1 MAKRRTKDAADRPY
15 PWEPML
21 EMAQGFRRRPLLQR
35 HVPDPRPR
43 LSPEEQARWDEFAK
57 REQKSLRRRR
67 TDDQP
72 GITDALW
79 RAIYGSSDVLS
90 PVMRRTGQF
99 VKGLTVGA
107 EDSLADPWSER
118 DPDQPLSAED
128 VGDLIGMAVM
138 PLSSPLRNPV
148 YRTQMLRKLG
158 EQISRFD
165 QRFRPS
171 VERLMETHPRLLAAF
186 QHAGGRVGGD
196 VGERKVAG
204 LYENLLGRRAS
215 EGTGV
220 LANVPLSPDFTSF
233 KGTPEIQFDVG
244 PFLGLN
250 PVTVVPHEFAH
261 FAQDLGGHGVL
272 RNKIDLDAHR
282 LVEKAEGIHDRWKQF
297 RAGGGKIGR
306 RGIVDQ
312 GTFPMSPEQYRR
324 HNEYMDEFRR
334 IQALPGE
341 RELGAE
347 RAAIRQ
353 GERFVRWKKGEPD
366 WAEYKG
372 PGHGQEARHLTL
384 DEAEPGKLTGQSA
397 VARRWTEEKRIL
409 MEARSDRQRRRWAQE
424 RRKALA
430 ESAQKRREGL
440 LRFWPF

>member
-1 MAKRRTKDAADRPY
+1 
-15 PWEPML
+15 
-21 EMAQGFRRRPLLQR
+21 MAQGFRRPPLL
-35 HVPDPRPR
+35 PK
-43 LSPEEQARWDEFAK
+43 LSSEEQARVDEFAK

-90 PVMRRTGQF
+90 PVVRRTGQF

-118 DPDQPLSAED
+118 DPDQPLSVED

-138 PLSSPLRNPV
+138 PLLSPLRNPV

-158 EQISRFD
+158 KQISRLD
-165 QRFRPS
+165 QRYRPS

-186 QHAGGRVGGD
+186 QHAGGILRMEGNVGPGLGPRVTA
-196 VGERKVAG
+196 EG
-204 LYENLLGRRAS
+204 LYENLLGRRA
-215 EGTGV
+215 TGV
-220 LANVPLSPDFTSF
+220 TANVPLSPDFTSF
-233 KGTPEIQFDVG
+233 KGTPEIQFKGG
-244 PFLGLN
+244 PSLSLA
-250 PVTVVPHEFAH
+250 PATAVPHEFAH
-261 FAQDLGGHGVL
+261 FAQDLGGLGVL
-272 RNKIDLDAHR
+272 RDKIDLDAHR

-297 RAGGGKIGR
+297 SAGGGKIGR

-324 HNEYMDEFRR
+324 HNEYMDELRR

-341 RELGAE
+341 HELGAE

-353 GERFVRWKKGEPD
+353 RERFERWKRGEPD

-384 DEAEPGKLTGQSA
+384 DEAEPGKLTGESA
-397 VARRWTEEKRIL
+397 VSRRWPEEKRKL
-409 MEARSDRQRRRWAQE
+409 MEAGSNRERRR
-424 RRKALA
+424 
-430 ESAQKRREGL
+430 SAQVR
-440 LRFWPF
+440 

>member
-1 MAKRRTKDAADRPY
+1 MAR
-15 PWEPML
+15 
-21 EMAQGFRRRPLLQR
+21 GFRRPPLL
-35 HVPDPRPR
+35 PK
-43 LSPEEQARWDEFAK
+43 LSSEEQARVDEFAK

-138 PLSSPLRNPV
+138 PLLSPLRNPV

-158 EQISRFD
+158 KQISRLD
-165 QRFRPS
+165 QRYRPS

-186 QHAGGRVGGD
+186 QHAGGRVEGNVGPGLGPGGTA
-196 VGERKVAG
+196 EG
-204 LYENLLGRRAS
+204 LYETLLGRSA
-215 EGTGV
+215 TGV
-220 LANVPLSPDFTSF
+220 AANVPLSPDFTSF
-233 KGTPEIQFDVG
+233 KGTPEIQFKGG
-244 PFLGLN
+244 PSLSLD
-250 PVTVVPHEFAH
+250 PATVVPHEFAH

-272 RNKIDLDAHR
+272 REKIDLDAHM
-282 LVEKAEGIHDRWKQF
+282 LADKAEDIRDRWKQF

-324 HNEYMDEFRR
+324 HNEYMDELRR

-341 RELGAE
+341 HELGAE

-353 GERFVRWKKGEPD
+353 RERFERWKRGEPD

-384 DEAEPGKLTGQSA
+384 DEAEPGKLTGESA
-397 VARRWTEEKRIL
+397 VSRRWPEEKRKL
-409 MEARSDRQRRRWAQE
+409 MEAGSNRERRR
-424 RRKALA
+424 
-430 ESAQKRREGL
+430 SAQVRRRALVETAKKRREGP